1 VRAERSVSAT
11 VTPAPRDSEI
21 GGRKRL
27 GTGPAGERFIDAD
40 NIADMVG
47 AVLTD
52 DSHADPPIDAAGRQ
66 NSSFDEAVERL
77 AEATGRRIRY
87 VRVSTERCA
96 ALLADHDVPDEVFAR
111 LARVLVTLLGGGN
124 AQPTPGVERAIRRA
138 QRDVADCARPASSA
152 RVSQEHPACSR
163 SRRG

>member
-21 GGRKRL
+21 RGRKRL
-27 GTGPAGERFIDAD
+27 GTGPAGEPFIDAD

-52 DSHADPPIDAAGRQ
+52 DGHAEPSIDAAGRQ

-96 ALLADHDVPDEVFAR
+96 ALLADHDVPDEDFAP

-124 AQPTPGVERAIRRA
+124 AKPTPGVERAIRRA
-138 QRDVADCARPASSA
+138 RRDIADCARPASSA
-152 RVSQEHPACSR
+152 RVSQERPACSR